1 MMLHSQKSNRQVME
15 ILVQI
20 LALLVMI
27 VIHEALFTR
36 WLSPLA
42 SAIASSTIV
51 TLAFIPF
58 YVRRRRLSAK
68 RVIVAVILSAVL
80 IYLLEIFSRK

>member
-1 MMLHSQKSNRQVME
+1 ME

-20 LALLVMI
+20 LAF
-27 VIHEALFTR
+27 VIMFVVHEVLFTR

-51 TLAFIPF
+51 NLAFIPF
-58 YVRRRRLSAK
+58 YVHHRRVSAK
-68 RVIVAVILSAVL
+68 RVIIAAVSSAVL
-80 IYLLEIFSRK
+80 IYVIEILTHQ